1 MDGHTEFLFCWL
13 YSMIGLPRHTDMD
26 TLGASV
32 KGKIVKHLGTV
43 LTLPVLHSAHILRG
57 KYYLQAWNPC

>member
-32 KGKIVKHLGTV
+32 KGKIVKHLGTEF
-43 LTLPVLHSAHILRG
+43 
-57 KYYLQAWNPC
+57 